1 MNNVSRWRVLF
12 KTLVSWWWVI
22 FSLFVMLVFFV
33 VASAL
38 LLRLKIPPQTIL
50 SAMFWT
56 SVFSVILFFFSE
68 FLINIFMG
76 AENVDEKKYPR
87 FVESMKKIRKS
98 RGVLFGLPMM
108 FQPRMRILPMHVP
121 NAMAYGAGIFG
132 QCCIAITPRLYHMMS
147 QEELD
152 AVVAHE
158 YGHIRSL
165 DIGMMTVVGMI
176 AGAVERMRM
185 IVMTKLGFGVTVLLA
200 VPAVLLWLISKLAF
214 GVLRMAISKEREFAA
229 DALSAWYIG
238 SPNPLISAL
247 EKLDGY
253 RNNRLERSKVKRKEE
268 DEKKVPDTSN
278 NKEEDSILD
287 RALPKSRYESTVLK
301 DLMISHP
308 GTDRRIHSLK
318 SLRPNTIT

>member
-1 MNNVSRWRVLF
+1 M
-12 KTLVSWWWVI
+12 VI
-22 FSLFVMLVFFV
+22 FMV
-33 VASAL
+33 VTSAI
-38 LLRLKIPPQTIL
+38 LLRFKIPPQTIL
-50 SAMFWT
+50 SAALWT

-68 FLINIFMG
+68 FLINLIMG
-76 AENVDEKKYPR
+76 AERVDPEKYPR
-87 FVESMKKIRKS
+87 FIESMEKMKKS
-98 RGVLFGLPMM
+98 RGALFGLPLI

-121 NAMAYGAGIFG
+121 NAMAYGSGILG

-185 IVMTKLGFGVTVLLA
+185 LIMTQLNIGISALLA

-229 DALSAWYIG
+229 DALSAWYVG
-238 SPNPLISAL
+238 SPDPLISAL
-247 EKLDGY
+247 KKLEGY
-253 RNNRLERSKVKRKEE
+253 RDGRIERVETKRKKVK
-268 DEKKVPDTSN
+268 EKKETSGE
-278 NKEEDSILD
+278 KSDESEDKSVLD
-287 RALPKSRYESTVLK
+287 RVLPKSKHESMVLK

-308 GTDRRIHSLK
+308 GTDRRIRSLE
-318 SLRPNTIT
+318 SLRSNASKQERNAA